1 MPPREYGSPV
11 LMVQSSHMKT
21 TVEIAPALLARA
33 KRVAAQRQTTLRALI
48 EAGLRHVLAEEGE
61 RRTRYTLPDARVNG
75 QGVQP
80 GVREGDW
87 EQLRSLIYE
96 GRGA

>member
-1 MPPREYGSPV
+1 
-11 LMVQSSHMKT
+11 MKT

-33 KRVAAQRQTTLRALI
+33 KKLAARRQTTLRALI
-48 EAGLRHVLAEEGE
+48 EAGLRHVLANEGE
-61 RRTRYTLPDARVNG
+61 KRALYRLPDARVNG

-80 GVREGDW
+80 GIREGDW
-87 EQLRSLIYE
+87 EQMRTLIYE

>member
-1 MPPREYGSPV
+1 
-11 LMVQSSHMKT
+11 MVSSSHMKT

-33 KRVAAQRQTTLRALI
+33 KKLAAQRQTTLRALI
-48 EAGLRHVLAEEGE
+48 EAGLRHVLASEGGA
-61 RRTRYTLPDARVNG
+61 RRRYTLPDARVNG

-80 GVREGDW
+80 GIREGDW
-87 EQLRSLIYE
+87 EQMRSLRYE

>member
-1 MPPREYGSPV
+1 MI
-11 LMVQSSHMKT
+11 QSSHMKT

-33 KRVAAQRQTTLRALI
+33 KKLAAQRQTTLRALI
-48 EAGLRHVLAEEGE
+48 EAGLRHVLANAGE
-61 RRTRYTLPDARVNG
+61 KKATYRLPDARVDG

-80 GVREGDW
+80 GIREGDW
-87 EQLRSLIYE
+87 EQMRTLIYE

>member
-1 MPPREYGSPV
+1 
-11 LMVQSSHMKT
+11 MKT

-33 KRVAAQRQTTLRALI
+33 KKLAARRQTTLRALI
-48 EAGLRHVLAEEGE
+48 EAGLRHVLASEGGN
-61 RRTRYTLPDARVNG
+61 RARYRLPDARVNG

-80 GVREGDW
+80 GVREGDC
-87 EQLRSLIYE
+87 EQIRTLIYE